1 MPPPQLLVRRVIGPA
16 AAEAPGDRLRP
27 WERRGLALLVTL
39 LVVFGGVVEFRSA
52 FLKRRMGDL
61 EVFLRAGWAVR
72 SGADVYT
79 IIDSKGFHYHYPPLF
94 AVLMA
99 PLADPPPGEHGRYIP
114 YAVSVG
120 LWYFLSLLCLV
131 PAVHWLASALEEV
144 SPDPAVRSQPRGCRR
159 WWLLRVVPLLTCLPA
174 ISSSLAR
181 GQVSVLLLLLLCG
194 MAAAL
199 LRGRHG
205 QAGLWLAGAICLKVI
220 PAYLVLYP
228 LYRRDW
234 RCLGGC
240 AAGLVVGLGVLPAAV
255 FGPARTLAYYEEWT
269 HVLVQPALG
278 TGTDRSR
285 AKELIDV
292 TATESQ
298 SFQAILHNTL
308 HLERYTRP
316 PQAAPWV
323 VRTHWLL
330 GAALTGF
337 TLLLGWRRPAEDG
350 PAALLTFGALVVLMN
365 LLSPVC
371 HLHYFTLSLPLAMGL
386 VAAAWERNGAAR
398 LGTAT
403 ALALAVNGLANA
415 LPHLPGCDLLR
426 DTGLA
431 MYGTLVLWLAGSL
444 AVWARSRQPRRAV
457 IRPRVALAA

>member
-1 MPPPQLLVRRVIGPA
+1 MRTWGRCGVALV
-16 AAEAPGDRLRP
+16 
-27 WERRGLALLVTL
+27 LAG

-72 SGADVYT
+72 TGADIYAIT
-79 IIDSKGFHYHYPPLF
+79 DSKGFHYHYPPLF
-94 AVLMA
+94 ATLMA
-99 PLADPPPGEHGRYIP
+99 PLADPPPGERGWYVP

-120 LWYFLSLLCLV
+120 LWYVLSLLCLA
-131 PAVHWLASALEEV
+131 PAVHWLASGLEQAAADPGV
-144 SPDPAVRSQPRGCRR
+144 RPQPPGSPR
-159 WWLLRVVPLLTCLPA
+159 WWLLRVLPLLTCLPA
-174 ISSSLAR
+174 VGSSLAR

-194 MAAAL
+194 MAAAV
-199 LRGRHG
+199 LRGRHW

-220 PAYLVLYP
+220 PAFLVLYP

-234 RCLGGC
+234 RCLAGC
-240 AAGLVVGLGVLPAAV
+240 AAGLVVGLGVIPAAV
-255 FGPARTLAYYEEWT
+255 FGPQRTLAYYEEWT
-269 HVLVQPALG
+269 HVLLRPALG

-285 AKELIDV
+285 ARELIDV

-323 VRTHWLL
+323 VRTSWLL
-330 GAALTGF
+330 GGALTGL
-337 TLLLGWRRPAEDG
+337 TLLLGWRRPHHDA
-350 PAALLTFGALVVLMN
+350 PAGLLTFGGLLVLMN

-371 HLHYFTLSLPLAMGL
+371 HLHYFCLSLPLAMGL

-398 LGTAT
+398 LGAGT
-403 ALALAVNGLANA
+403 ALVLAVNGLANT
-415 LPHLPGCDLLR
+415 LPHLPGCELLR
-426 DTGLA
+426 DTGVA
-431 MYGTLVLWLAGSL
+431 MYGTMVLWLAGVVTVWGRAGRAP
-444 AVWARSRQPRRAV
+444 AVARPAAL
-457 IRPRVALAA
+457 PLAA

>member
-1 MPPPQLLVRRVIGPA
+1 LPA
-16 AAEAPGDRLRP
+16 PAPRP
-27 WERRGLALLVTL
+27 GLTPWGRRGLALLL
-39 LVVFGGVVEFRSA
+39 AALVVFGGVVEFRSA

-79 IIDSKGFHYHYPPLF
+79 ILDSKGFHYHYPPLF
-94 AVLMA
+94 AILMA
-99 PLADPPPGEHGRYIP
+99 PLADPPPGEHGWYVP

-120 LWYFLSLLCLV
+120 LWYVLSVLCLV
-131 PAVHWLASALEEV
+131 PAVHGLASALEQS
-144 SPDPAVRSQPRGCRR
+144 SPDPAVRAQPPGCRR
-159 WWLLRVVPLLTCLPA
+159 WWLLRLLPLATCLPA
-174 ISSSLAR
+174 VGSSLAR

-199 LRGRHG
+199 LRRRHA

-220 PAYLVLYP
+220 PVFLVLYP

-234 RCLGGC
+234 RCLAGC
-240 AAGLVVGLGVLPAAV
+240 AAGLVVGLGVIPAAV

-292 TATESQ
+292 TSTESQ

-308 HLERYTRP
+308 HLERHTRP

-323 VRTHWLL
+323 VRTSWGL
-330 GAALTGF
+330 GAALTGL
-337 TLLLGWRRPAEDG
+337 TLLLGWRRPEGDG
-350 PAALLTFGALVVLMN
+350 PASVLTLGALVVLMN

-371 HLHYFTLSLPLAMGL
+371 HLHYFCLSVPLAMGL
-386 VAAAWERNGAAR
+386 VAASWERNGGAR

-403 ALALAVNGLANA
+403 VLVLVVNGLAN
-415 LPHLPGCDLLR
+415 LVPHLPWCDLLR

-431 MYGTLVLWLAGSL
+431 MYGTLVLGLAGGVALWRRGS
-444 AVWARSRQPRRAV
+444 VGRAV
-457 IRPRVALAA
+457 MRPVLRLAA

>member
-1 MPPPQLLVRRVIGPA
+1 VPKPCLRLVHCPPSEDLA
-16 AAEAPGDRLRP
+16 RP
-27 WERRGLALLVTL
+27 TTTAWGRWGLALLLAAAVA
-39 LVVFGGVVEFRSA
+39 FGGVVEFRSA
-52 FLKRRMGDL
+52 FLHRRMGDL

-72 SGADVYT
+72 AGADIYA

-94 AVLMA
+94 AILMA
-99 PLADPPPGEHGRYIP
+99 PLADPPPGQQGWYVP

-120 LWYFLSLLCLV
+120 VWYALSVLCLV
-131 PAVHWLASALEEV
+131 PAVHWLASALEET
-144 SPDPAVRSQPRGCRR
+144 SPDPAVRSQPRGCPR
-159 WWLLRVVPLLTCLPA
+159 WWLLRLLPLLTCLPA
-174 ISSSLAR
+174 VASSLAR

-199 LRGRHG
+199 LRRRPW
-205 QAGLWLAGAICLKVI
+205 QAGLWLAGAVCLKVI
-220 PAYLVLYP
+220 PAFLVLYP

-234 RCLGGC
+234 RCLAGC
-240 AAGLVVGLGVLPAAV
+240 AAGLVVGLGVIPAAV
-255 FGPARTLAYYEEWT
+255 FGPARTLSYYREWT
-269 HVLVQPALG
+269 RVLVRPALG

-285 AKELIDV
+285 ARELIDV

-330 GAALTGF
+330 GAGLTGM
-337 TLLLGWRRPAEDG
+337 TLLLGWRRPEGDA
-350 PAALLTFGALVVLMN
+350 PASVLTFGALVVLMN

-371 HLHYFTLSLPLAMGL
+371 HLHYFCLSLPLAMGL
-386 VAAAWERNGAAR
+386 VAASWERNGAR
-398 LGTAT
+398 LGTAA
-403 ALALAVNGLANA
+403 ALALAVNGLANTV
-415 LPHLPGCDLLR
+415 PHLPGCELLR

-431 MYGTLVLWLAGSL
+431 MYGTMVLWLAGSV
-444 AVWARSRQPRRAV
+444 AVWLRGGLPWAVSRPALR
-457 IRPRVALAA
+457 LAA